1 MCLYGI
7 LSNKNLAHGW
17 REQQQKMK
25 MKKNCTTTK
34 CAALKLNLVCS
45 EIVKQR
51 QTQSII

>member
-7 LSNKNLAHGW
+7 LSNKNLAHGC

-25 MKKNCTTTK
+25 MKNCTTTK

-51 QTQSII
+51 QMQSII